1 MTIAL
6 LLVIASCGD
15 DAPIEFESTAGGTD
29 ATTAAVDPFEEVVSV
44 ILDLPPDDVFVLL
57 DSLDDEDYFALIDQ
71 FGIEGDVEFVDTLDY
86 DMAAAL
92 ADGIDDDLYDDLL
105 ALAGT
110 GLDPSAGSPVTSAA
124 PTEDPPPQDQGE
136 TPSAPNA
143 SADVRRLD
151 GGALGTE
158 GTVIVEIGPGDISFL
173 AFARTGDP
181 EAQVFVTGVVSP
193 SGVDVGDAVALEY
206 AELSN
211 FGESAI
217 YVPIREEVELEV
229 GEYEVSFEAT
239 DAITSSGALVRSGS
253 PDGPQALDVV
263 FWMATNEQYDI
274 AALETRFRQVG
285 DELFGRH
292 GITIGTMS
300 FITPPAD
307 VIDRYAVLQFTE
319 GGSDA
324 DLRGLCRTMSS
335 SVGDV
340 RALNFAIVDR
350 LDGDDPDAIIEG
362 SASGLPG
369 TAMVSGSDLSCV
381 AGMASPDPVETERDL
396 FERAIVIWHEA
407 GHHLGLYH
415 TSEGDGL
422 FFDLLDDTPECRYEE
437 QDSNDDGGIDLFECA
452 GLDGDN
458 FMFYDGDGTTMTADQ
473 AWMVRRHPLLY
484 PVEG

>member
-1 MTIAL
+1 L
-6 LLVIASCGD
+6 LLVFASCGD
-15 DAPIEFESTAGGTD
+15 DAPIEFGTTVDDAPSSTAI
-29 ATTAAVDPFEEVVSV
+29 DPFEAVVGV

-57 DSLDDEDYFALIDQ
+57 DSLGDEDYFALIDQ
-71 FGIEGDVEFVDTLDY
+71 FGIEGDVEFVEALNY

-92 ADGIDDDLYDDLL
+92 ADAIDDDLYDDLL

-110 GLDPSAGSPVTSAA
+110 GVDPSAGSPVTSAA
-124 PTEDPPPQDQGE
+124 PSNDAGDDSGDI
-136 TPSAPNA
+136 PSAPNA
-143 SADVRRLD
+143 AADVRRVD

-158 GTVIVEIGPGDISFL
+158 GTVLVEIGPGDISFL

-181 EAQVFVTGVVSP
+181 EAQVFVTSVVSP
-193 SGVDVGDAVALEY
+193 TGVDVGDAVALEY
-206 AELSN
+206 GELTN

-217 YVPIREEVELEV
+217 YVPIREEVDLEI
-229 GEYEVSFEAT
+229 GQYEVSFEAT

-253 PDGPQALDVV
+253 ADGPQALDVV
-263 FWMATNEQYDI
+263 FWMATNEQYDTV
-274 AALETRFRQVG
+274 ALEARFRQVG

-292 GITIGTMS
+292 GIAIGTMT
-300 FITPPAD
+300 FITPPPD
-307 VIDRYAVLQFTE
+307 VIDRYSVLQFEE

-381 AGMASPDPVETERDL
+381 AGMASPDPVETDRDL

-415 TSEGDGL
+415 TSEGDGQ
-422 FFDLLDDTPECRYEE
+422 FFDLLDDTPECRYQE

-458 FMFYDGDGTTMTADQ
+458 FMFYDGDGTEMTADQ
-473 AWMVRRHPLLY
+473 AWMIRRHPLLY